1 MKLIIPDYLQ
11 KVSNYDIKISDN
23 QVIKKTYCKKLLDE
37 IRDRE
42 ISRQIYLR
50 RFHRIPRY

>member
-1 MKLIIPDYLQ
+1 MKLIIPHYLQ
-11 KVSNYDIKISDN
+11 KVSYDDIKISNN
-23 QVIKKTYCKKLLDE
+23 QAIKKTSCQKLLDE